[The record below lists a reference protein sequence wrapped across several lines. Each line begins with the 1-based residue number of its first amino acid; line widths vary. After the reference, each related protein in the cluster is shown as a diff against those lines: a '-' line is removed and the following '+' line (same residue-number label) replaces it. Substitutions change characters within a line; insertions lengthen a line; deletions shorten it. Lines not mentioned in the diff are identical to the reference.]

1 MLVKEKLVSMS
12 DWFKRKKQGIYTET
26 KDKKDLPTGLWYK
39 CSNCSHIVL
48 SEDFKKQLYVC
59 NECNH
64 HEKINS
70 REYFEILFD
79 NKKFKELFSKVK
91 SIDPL
96 SFVDT
101 KKYTDRLKTATNK
114 SNIHEAISV
123 AVGKLHKKEILIAC
137 MNFNFIGGSIGSA
150 VGEKI
155 SRSIDYCIKYKTPF
169 IIISKSGGARMME
182 SGLSL
187 MQLAKTSGK
196 LALLSEKKIPFISL
210 LTNPTFGGAT
220 ASFSMLGDI
229 NIAEPNALIGFA
241 GPRVIKETIGKD
253 LPDGFQRSEFLL
265 EKGFLDFIIERK
277 NLKKKV
283 HDFLS
288 LIYY

>member
-1 MLVKEKLVSMS
+1 MTA
-12 DWFKRKKQGIYTET
+12 WFKRKKQGIYTET
-26 KDKKDLPTGLWYK
+26 KDKKDLPHGLWQK
-39 CSNCSHIVL
+39 CSNCSHLIL
-48 SEDFKKQLYVC
+48 SEDFEKLFFVC
-59 NECNH
+59 TECNH

-70 REYFEILFD
+70 SEYFKILFD
-79 NKKFKELFSKVK
+79 NQKYKELFSNIK

-101 KKYTDRLKTATNK
+101 KKYTERIEDAITK
-114 SNIHEAISV
+114 SNINEAISV
-123 AVGKLHKKEILIAC
+123 GVGKVYKKEILIAC

-155 SRSIDYCIKYKTPF
+155 SRSIDYCLKNKTPLL
-169 IIISKSGGARMME
+169 IISKSGGARMME

-196 LALLSEKKIPFISL
+196 LALLSQKKIPYISL

-253 LPDGFQRSEFLL
+253 LPEGFQRSEFLL
-265 EKGFLDFIIERK
+265 EKGFLDFIVERK
-277 NLKKKV
+277 NLKKKI

>member
-1 MLVKEKLVSMS
+1 MTA
-12 DWFKRKKQGIYTET
+12 WFKRKKQGIYTET
-26 KDKKDLPTGLWYK
+26 KDKKDLPHGLWHK
-39 CSNCSHIVL
+39 CNHCSHVVL
-48 SEDFKKQLYVC
+48 SEDFEKLFFVC
-59 NECNH
+59 NKCNY

-70 REYFEILFD
+70 HDYFKILFD
-79 NKKFKELFSKVK
+79 NQNYKELFSNIQ

-96 SFVDT
+96 SFVDK
-101 KKYTDRLKTATNK
+101 KKYTDRIKDAIEK

-123 AVGKLHKKEILIAC
+123 GVGKSANKELLIAC

-155 SRSIDYCIKYKTPF
+155 ARSIDYCLKKRIPLL
-169 IIISKSGGARMME
+169 IISKSGGARMME

-196 LALLSEKKIPFISL
+196 LALLSEKKIPYISL

-253 LPDGFQRSEFLL
+253 LPEGFQQSEFLL

-277 NLKKKV
+277 NLKKKIN
-283 HDFLS
+283 DFLS

>member
-1 MLVKEKLVSMS
+1 MTA
-12 DWFKRKKQGIYTET
+12 WFKRKKQGIYTET
-26 KDKKDLPTGLWYK
+26 KDKKDLPHGLWHK
-39 CSNCSHIVL
+39 CTNCGHLIL
-48 SEDFKKQLYVC
+48 SEDLQKLVFVC
-59 NECNH
+59 NKCNH
-64 HEKINS
+64 HENINS
-70 REYFEILFD
+70 SEYFNILFD
-79 NKKFKELFSKVK
+79 NQNYKELFSNIK

-101 KKYTDRLKTATNK
+101 KKYTERIESAIKK
-114 SNIHEAISV
+114 SNINEAISV
-123 AVGKLHKKEILIAC
+123 GVGKLHEKKILIAC

-155 SRSIDYCIKYKTPF
+155 SRSIDYCLKNKTPLL
-169 IIISKSGGARMME
+169 IISKSGGARMME

-196 LALLSEKKIPFISL
+196 LALLSQKKIPYISL

-253 LPDGFQRSEFLL
+253 LPEGFQKSEFLL
-265 EKGFLDFIIERK
+265 EKGFLDFIVERK
-277 NLKKKV
+277 NLKNKIN
-283 HDFLS
+283 DFLS

>member
-1 MLVKEKLVSMS
+1 MTA
-12 DWFKRKKQGIYTET
+12 WFKRKKQGIYTET
-26 KDKKDLPTGLWYK
+26 KDKKDLPHGLWHK
-39 CSNCSHIVL
+39 CPNCSHLIL
-48 SEDFKKQLYVC
+48 SEEFEKLFFVC

-64 HEKINS
+64 HDNINS
-70 REYFEILFD
+70 SEYFKILFD
-79 NKKFKELFSKVK
+79 NNNYKELFANIQST
-91 SIDPL
+91 DPL

-101 KKYTDRLKTATNK
+101 KKYTDRLESATKK
-114 SNIHEAISV
+114 SNINEAISV
-123 AVGKLHKKEILIAC
+123 GLGMLEKKEILIAS
-137 MNFNFIGGSIGSA
+137 MNFNFIGGSIGAA

-155 SRSIDYCIKYKTPF
+155 SRSIDYCLNNNTPLL
-169 IIISKSGGARMME
+169 IISKSGGARMME

-196 LALLSEKKIPFISL
+196 LSLLSQKKIPYISL

-241 GPRVIKETIGKD
+241 GPRVIKETIGKE

-265 EKGFLDFIIERK
+265 EKGFLDFIVNRK
-277 NLKKKV
+277 NLKKKINN
-283 HDFLS
+283 FLT

>member
-1 MLVKEKLVSMS
+1 MTA
-12 DWFKRKKQGIYTET
+12 WFKRKKQGIYTET
-26 KDKKDLPTGLWYK
+26 KDKKDLPHGLWHK
-39 CSNCSHIVL
+39 CSNCSHLIL
-48 SEDFKKQLYVC
+48 SEDFEKLLFVC
-59 NECNH
+59 NKCNH
-64 HEKINS
+64 HENINS
-70 REYFEILFD
+70 SEYFKILFD
-79 NKKFKELFSKVK
+79 NQKYKELFSNIK

-101 KKYTDRLKTATNK
+101 KKYTERLKNAVKK
-114 SNIHEAISV
+114 SNINEAISIG
-123 AVGKLHKKEILIAC
+123 VGKLYKKEILIAC

-155 SRSIDYCIKYKTPF
+155 SRSIDYSLKNKTPLL
-169 IIISKSGGARMME
+169 IISKSGGARMME

-196 LALLSEKKIPFISL
+196 LALLSQKKIPYISL

-253 LPDGFQRSEFLL
+253 LPEGFQRSEFLL
-265 EKGFLDFIIERK
+265 EKGFLDFIVERG
-277 NLKKKV
+277 NLKKKIN
-283 HDFLS
+283 DFLS